1 MKLLPLLSAALIAAV
16 PFSSAQGKDKMTAMT
31 IQQTVLSAEGARI
44 ALTAAEK
51 AAAAKGIKVSIAVMD
66 ANGHLLAFQRMD
78 GAMLVSIAASQ
89 DKAHTAATLG
99 APSKAF
105 QDLVDQGKPSILAVK
120 GISPL
125 QGGVP
130 ITINGVVVGGIGGSG
145 ASAED
150 DEIIA
155 RAGADAVA
163 AAAARK

>member
-1 MKLLPLLSAALIAAV
+1 MHILAAAFIAAA
-16 PFSSAQGKDKMTAMT
+16 PFSAVQGKDKMTATT
-31 IQQTVLSAEGARI
+31 IQQTILSAEGAKI
-44 ALTAAEK
+44 ALAAAER
-51 AAAAKGIKVSIAVMD
+51 AAIAKGIKVSIAVMD
-66 ANGHLLAFQRMD
+66 ANGNMLAFQRMD

-105 QDLVDQGKPSILAVK
+105 QDIVDQGKPSILAVK

-130 ITINGVVVGGIGGSG
+130 ITIGGVVVGGIGGSG

-163 AAAARK
+163 AAAGK